1 MLDPAFAEFL
11 SQPLSKE
18 KGDVNLNLE
27 RIPALHNLL
36 GGEAN
41 LASAAESCFAQ
52 ARQHVEQVTD
62 VVEASRRA
70 GQKVGRDTENL
81 IAQSRA
87 RTHAAGLVM
96 DPASLEVEI
105 AISQAIEA
113 AVSAPV
119 LRLSSVSCV
128 VVSAQS
134 WKEYV

>member
-1 MLDPAFAEFL
+1 VLDPAFADFL

-18 KGDVNLNLE
+18 RGDVNLNLE

-36 GGEAN
+36 GGEGN
-41 LASAAESCFAQ
+41 LASVAESCFAY
-52 ARQHVEQVTD
+52 ARHHVEQVTD

-70 GQKVGRDTENL
+70 GQKVSRDTEKL
-81 IAQSRA
+81 IAQSQA
-87 RTHAAGLVM
+87 RTRAAGLVV
-96 DPASLEVEI
+96 DPSSLASEI
-105 AISQAIEA
+105 AISRAIEA

-119 LRLSSVSCV
+119 LRVSSVSVV